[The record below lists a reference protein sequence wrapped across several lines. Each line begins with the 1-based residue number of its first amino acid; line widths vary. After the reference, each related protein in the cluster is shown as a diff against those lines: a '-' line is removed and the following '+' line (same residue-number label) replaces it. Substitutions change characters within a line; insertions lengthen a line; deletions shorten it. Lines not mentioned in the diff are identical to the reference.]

1 MGRDFPGGP
10 VIKNLSYSSGGA
22 GSIPGKGTKIP
33 CEAAQLRPQ
42 VAATELVHP
51 GDRTTTRGK
60 SEAATKTHHSQ
71 KLNKK

>member
-33 CEAAQLRPQ
+33 CKAAQLKPQ
-42 VAATELVHP
+42 VAATEPVHP
-51 GDRTTTRGK
+51 GARTTTRGK
-60 SEAATKTHHSQ
+60 SEGSDQDSPQPKI
-71 KLNKK
+71 K